1 MIALS
6 AAEGEEVEMT
16 PKALNGETTVTVTA
30 KAIAPSSGSIS
41 RTIDVVI
48 FLCENPWPTILDFPY
63 IDQNYNYDIFYCRDF
78 GEPGPQDDLPP
89 LSAPVIGSNIGG
101 ILRESIFIIE

>member
-1 MIALS
+1 M
-6 AAEGEEVEMT
+6 
-16 PKALNGETTVTVTA
+16 TVTA